1 MCNVA
6 NFLTTPAC
14 NEYSLMSIWTRNAS
28 IGIPGAAVSI
38 LGDVVYFTTR
48 FVYCSSSALST
59 ILVSAR
65 LCRYRCDVDV
75 ILTEGSRAAHAL
87 RMRLLTGI
95 FFCRVKARVK
105 SFLWLNPSVV
115 FTCDQ
120 NVFQLSYTNDVVTWA
135 SLLFGVTIFFAHF
148 QQNIQLRLW
157 DTVIW
162 ASLFFRVTVFL
173 DNFIQNIQK
182 SLWDAVTW
190 TVEMLV
196 TWELCITYD

>member
-1 MCNVA
+1 MQDSQFPDYPSPQRVFADVNLSPECIYR
-6 NFLTTPAC
+6 C
-14 NEYSLMSIWTRNAS
+14 S
-28 IGIPGAAVSI
+28 GAAVSI
-38 LGDVVYFTTR
+38 LGDVVYFATP

-120 NVFQLSYTNDVVTWA
+120 NVFQLSYTNDVVT
-135 SLLFGVTIFFAHF
+135 
-148 QQNIQLRLW
+148 
-157 DTVIW
+157 
-162 ASLFFRVTVFL
+162 
-173 DNFIQNIQK
+173 
-182 SLWDAVTW
+182 
-190 TVEMLV
+190 
-196 TWELCITYD
+196 